1 MFVSDLLK
9 DAQKCLLLFFKQ
21 HNCVVDYCFAIMY
34 NCTVLLFLNVYLKES
49 LKVRVFERERE
60 KTQRQKTKK
69 KKMVK
74 RCGWWWFNIC
84 CSRVV

>member
-34 NCTVLLFLNVYLKES
+34 NFTVLLFLNVYLKES
-49 LKVRVFERERE
+49 LKVRVFERER
-60 KTQRQKTKK
+60 KNTKTKDQK
-69 KKMVK
+69 KKWSKDVA
-74 RCGWWWFNIC
+74 GGGLIY
-84 CSRVV
+84 VVVE

>member
-34 NCTVLLFLNVYLKES
+34 NFTVLLFLNVYLKES
-49 LKVRVFERERE
+49 LKVRVFERER
-60 KTQRQKTKK
+60 KNTKTKDQK
-69 KKMVK
+69 KNGQKM
-74 RCGWWWFNIC
+74 WL
-84 CSRVV
+84 VVV

>member
-34 NCTVLLFLNVYLKES
+34 NFTVLLFLNVYLKES
-49 LKVRVFERERE
+49 LKVRVFERER
-60 KTQRQKTKK
+60 KNTKTKDQK
-69 KKMVK
+69 KKNGQKM
-74 RCGWWWFNIC
+74 WL
-84 CSRVV
+84 VVV